1 MSRSLP
7 KKAGKMADTTLDCF
21 ERLCRMY
28 REDPQQFEEE
38 RLRLISETIESFAG
52 EHRQKAYGLQFRIDC
67 QLRRYKDPV
76 MRMNRM
82 VEIFWEGVYDFQEAM
97 NDPDGYRSRRENAGP
112 KVLPFR
118 RRDQIPEA

>member
-1 MSRSLP
+1 
-7 KKAGKMADTTLDCF
+7 MADTREAGY
-21 ERLCRMY
+21 ERLSRMY

-38 RLRLISETIESFAG
+38 RLRLIRETIEGFAG

-76 MRMNRM
+76 MRMNKM

-97 NDPDGYRSRRENAGP
+97 NDPGGFRQRRHEAGT

-118 RRDQIPEA
+118 RRDESPES